1 MATENQPNTDTS
13 PERDTLRDTLDAAFE
28 QHATDEVDEKPEAV
42 AEGEQTGG
50 TERARDE
57 RGRFAPKG
65 DSQEAAGTPAQAP
78 GSPQERAQQ
87 PAQGQTPAV
96 PAAPAPGEL
105 KAPASWKPEVREKWG
120 NVDPAIKAEV
130 HRREYEMQQ
139 VLQQSASARQ
149 FIDAFERVVQPYE
162 MFIRAEN
169 SNPLQ
174 AVQNLMQTAAELRV
188 GTPQSKAQLVAGII
202 KNFSVDVATLD
213 ALLAGTVPQ
222 GGMQQQQEFRD
233 PRFDQFL
240 AQQQMLLQQQQQQDD
255 AQMRQGLAAFGEAHE
270 FYRDVAGI
278 MADLVEIKSR
288 QGQAIDLEKVYEQAC
303 KMHEGVSTI
312 LATRAAA
319 SKNGAQSQAV
329 LRAKRAAASVK
340 GESTL
345 DEGATIPKN
354 DSVRAAIEAAI
365 DTLGNS

>member
-1 MATENQPNTDTS
+1 
-13 PERDTLRDTLDAAFE
+13 
-28 QHATDEVDEKPEAV
+28 
-42 AEGEQTGG
+42 
-50 TERARDE
+50 
-57 RGRFAPKG
+57 
-65 DSQEAAGTPAQAP
+65 
-78 GSPQERAQQ
+78 
-87 PAQGQTPAV
+87 
-96 PAAPAPGEL
+96 
-105 KAPASWKPEVREKWG
+105 VREKWG
-120 NVDPAIKAEV
+120 GVDPAIKAEV

-188 GTPQSKAQLVAGII
+188 GTPMSKAQLVAGII

-213 ALLAGTVPQ
+213 SLLAGTVPQ
-222 GGMQQQQEFRD
+222 GGGAQQQEFRD

-240 AQQQMLLQQQQQQDD
+240 AQQQQLLQQQQQREEQEL
-255 AQMRQGLAAFGEAHE
+255 RQTLAAFGEKHE
-270 FYRDVAGI
+270 FYRDVASI

-288 QGQAIDLEKVYEQAC
+288 QGQPVELEKIYEQAC

-319 SKNGAQSQAV
+319 TKNGAQSQAV

-354 DSVRAAIEAAI
+354 DSVRASIEAAF
-365 DTLGNS
+365 DTLSNT